1 MSTHESQFS
10 RTCAA
15 AMKERLVK
23 KQSQFNRVCSLLA
36 QWSADARARAHHPF
50 LQ

>member
-1 MSTHESQFS
+1 MNAHKNQFS

-23 KQSQFNRVCSLLA
+23 KQSQFNRVCFLLA
-36 QWSADARARAHHPF
+36 QWSADARARARHPF
-50 LQ
+50 LL